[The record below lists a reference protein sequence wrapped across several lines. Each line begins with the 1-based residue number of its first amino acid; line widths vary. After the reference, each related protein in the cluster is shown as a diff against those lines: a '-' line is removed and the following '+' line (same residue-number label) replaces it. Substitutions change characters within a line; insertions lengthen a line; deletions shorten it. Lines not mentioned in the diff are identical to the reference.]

1 MTVDQLGKAVVATCA
16 AMVALAGF
24 LLWLAR
30 ELDRGTTLPAPSKSG
45 WLR

>member
-16 AMVALAGF
+16 AMVALAGVLF
-24 LLWLAR
+24 YLAR
-30 ELDRGTTLPAPSKSG
+30 ELDRGVTLPTPSKSG